1 MTGPLCREVAMA
13 LHGRAIERFGGS
25 RGVRDAGLL
34 DAALTQPWQTFGG
47 VELYPTPEEKIA
59 RLCFE
64 VVTQHPFVDGN
75 KRVAAVAC
83 ELMIVKEGYEIS
95 AGELEKYK
103 VYMLLA
109 AGDMPEKE
117 FIDWLRQ
124 NSRKKVN

>member
-1 MTGPLCREVAMA
+1 MTGSLSREVALA
-13 LHGRAIERFGGS
+13 LHGRAVERFGGS

-75 KRVAAVAC
+75 KRAGALLLGVLLRRDGYVFKPAACDLLDAIMGVAAGSKGYR
-83 ELMIVKEGYEIS
+83 ELLGFVRQET
-95 AGELEKYK
+95 GE
-103 VYMLLA
+103 
-109 AGDMPEKE
+109 
-117 FIDWLRQ
+117 R
-124 NSRKKVN
+124 